1 MAGFGVAEGDEEA
14 AIGRVETEEE
24 AALSV
29 GDEEVGEGFAELECG
44 FDGGAD
50 GGGGGEEF
58 GDGAADSFG
67 LGPLEEAL
75 GGTVGDEQFWT
86 AIEEENDVLHAFEEL
101 FDVSLHGD
109 DVLAGAAELLVE
121 DVEFGLEGGDF
132 GGGPLRGS
140 AENSPAAMRS
150 RRKSRI
156 WAISKGRVPGRR
168 RRFVRWRGGD

>member
-1 MAGFGVAEGDEEA
+1 MIWVPGAAAWGDEVERFESDFDGAGEAEDAFHDAGEAGRDGVAEGDEEA

-24 AALSV
+24 AELSV

-121 DVEFGLEGGDF
+121 DVEFGLEGRDF
-132 GGGPLRGS
+132 GGGR
-140 AENSPAAMRS
+140 
-150 RRKSRI
+150 
-156 WAISKGRVPGRR
+156 
-168 RRFVRWRGGD
+168 

>member
-24 AALSV
+24 AELSV

-121 DVEFGLEGGDF
+121 DVEFGLEGRDF
-132 GGGPLRGS
+132 GGG
-140 AENSPAAMRS
+140 
-150 RRKSRI
+150 
-156 WAISKGRVPGRR
+156 GR
-168 RRFVRWRGGD
+168 